1 MSGDSVNRLTVYP
14 TSRDRAVSLYSRA
27 VLTFVASALAGFG
40 HIWNRS
46 RQPVAVRHPARGI
59 PDRAISLHGTA
70 TDADAID
77 QTMTD
82 LIGVRWLLLPRHG

>member
-1 MSGDSVNRLTVYP
+1 
-14 TSRDRAVSLYSRA
+14 
-27 VLTFVASALAGFG
+27 
-40 HIWNRS
+40 
-46 RQPVAVRHPARGI
+46 
-59 PDRAISLHGTA
+59 LHGTA